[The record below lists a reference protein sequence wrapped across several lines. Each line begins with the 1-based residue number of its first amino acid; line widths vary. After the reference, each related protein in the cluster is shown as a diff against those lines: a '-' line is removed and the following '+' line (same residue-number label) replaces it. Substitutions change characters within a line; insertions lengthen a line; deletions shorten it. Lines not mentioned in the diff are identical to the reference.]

1 MNTTTIDV
9 YPMLEEFEDTKGV
22 IRIRKQKKD
31 RQRNGQ
37 KKKDKQRLKI
47 E

>member
-22 IRIRKQKKD
+22 IRIRKSKKD
-31 RQRNGQ
+31 RQHNGL